1 LPAASPVDPWYTAP
15 VLPQEWYAVAE
26 ALTAASA
33 PFAREFTASIPRFR
47 ALQELFRSP
56 RAVQL
61 CHRDLWADNVR
72 LTPGGRLCVI
82 DWDNCGAA
90 EPAQELGVLL
100 AEFCR
105 GDPERARPARPR
117 LPRGRGNGP
126 NEGSK
131 RLHHG
136 LRPVRPLRD
145 HGRPQWLQAPDDAG
159 RARAEAWFR
168 EGFDQ
173 PFDLPQ
179 VDELLAAVRDEEP
192 E

>member
-1 LPAASPVDPWYTAP
+1 M
-15 VLPQEWYAVAE
+15 
-26 ALTAASA
+26 
-33 PFAREFTASIPRFR
+33 
-47 ALQELFRSP
+47 
-56 RAVQL
+56 
-61 CHRDLWADNVR
+61 
-72 LTPGGRLCVI
+72 I

-105 GDPERARPARPR
+105 GDAERARLIVRAYRGGGGTARMR
-117 LPRGRGNGP
+117 DRGDFTMVFAQFG
-126 NEGSK
+126 
-131 RLHHG
+131 HFAITA
-136 LRPVRPLRD
+136 
-145 HGRPQWLQAPDDAG
+145 GRKWLQAPDDAG